1 MFTNLEF
8 ESHFVPINP
17 QIDLKPCGVCFETRP
32 RTIKT
37 DCGHVVCAQCHE
49 ALGKTAGPRSDGTCP
64 ICRAPFDEIACIGT
78 ETRVKWAMPCGNV
91 FKWALDADHL
101 QSCTRCTTEMLRSVS
116 AELAA
121 AQKHQKVLD
130 AKLANSEDEVANLQS
145 LVIDDDEADEAD
157 MMDQAQQIA
166 YLTERINEQNNII
179 TTLDERIKTQTR
191 IINIERRQK
200 KELIETYQKDWTD
213 VYCSTASGTKSR
225 PKRRLG
231 EDGASEDAAV
241 GNV

>member
-1 MFTNLEF
+1 
-8 ESHFVPINP
+8 
-17 QIDLKPCGVCFETRP
+17 
-32 RTIKT
+32 
-37 DCGHVVCAQCHE
+37 
-49 ALGKTAGPRSDGTCP
+49 
-64 ICRAPFDEIACIGT
+64 
-78 ETRVKWAMPCGNV
+78 
-91 FKWALDADHL
+91 
-101 QSCTRCTTEMLRSVS
+101 MLRSVS